1 MPEESHRLG
10 PAPNFG
16 PDIPISHSS
25 YLDLDVQMIITRSQP
40 SQLISARPLAQP
52 LHPTPTPTPACVT
65 PARPSSPGLSLPSHQ
80 MAL

>member
-16 PDIPISHSS
+16 PDIPLSHSS
-25 YLDLDVQMIITRSQP
+25 YLGLDVQMIITK
-40 SQLISARPLAQP
+40 SARPLAQP